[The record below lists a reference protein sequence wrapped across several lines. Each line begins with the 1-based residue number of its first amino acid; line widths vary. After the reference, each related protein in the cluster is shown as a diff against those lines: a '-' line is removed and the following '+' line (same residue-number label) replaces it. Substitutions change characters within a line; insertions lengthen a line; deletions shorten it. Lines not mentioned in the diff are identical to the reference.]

1 MWEKFVDFMKEYDL
15 SRVMEVIRSIDWHA
29 VLTNPIFIGLTL
41 GFLGFTIYKKRLKL
55 LVITLSLIAF
65 VFLVQMVT
73 PQGGEYVPKE
83 KIFMFIGGGIG
94 LAILNVYLFFF
105 HD

>member
-1 MWEKFVDFMKEYDL
+1 MWDKILEFIKEYDL
-15 SRVMEVIRSIDWHA
+15 GRVMELIRSIDWSA
-29 VLTNPIFIGLTL
+29 VVKNPIFIGLAL

-55 LVITLSLIAF
+55 LVVILSLFAF

-73 PQGGEYVPKE
+73 PQGNEYVPKE
-83 KIFMFIGGGIG
+83 KIIMFIGGGIS
-94 LAILNVYLFFF
+94 LAILNLYMFFF